1 MGVMTKK
8 EKIFIRMLLG
18 NYIISLSEFRFLY
31 LLLFGWPQKHVCIYS
46 YNTLNELY
54 DIICENGLLYIG
66 KKEYNEQ

>member
-31 LLLFGWPQKHVCIYS
+31 LLLFGWPQKHVCIDP
-46 YNTLNELY
+46 YNTLN
-54 DIICENGLLYIG
+54 
-66 KKEYNEQ
+66 